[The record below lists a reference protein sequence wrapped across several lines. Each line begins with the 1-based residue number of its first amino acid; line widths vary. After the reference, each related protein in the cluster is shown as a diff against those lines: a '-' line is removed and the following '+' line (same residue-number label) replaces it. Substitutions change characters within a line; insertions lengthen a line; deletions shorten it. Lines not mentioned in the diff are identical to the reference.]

1 MRLAP
6 AWLLSFFLSMSPAYG
21 SEELLDS
28 IAARLA
34 VSDRVTGSFE
44 QARDVSFLSRPLTAT
59 GTFTID
65 ANGQLSWLVEAP
77 VRSLMEVKG
86 GTVSLDGRV
95 VDDPGTGEF
104 MAMILTAFMQRDLAP
119 VADQFEVTGES
130 GDPFWQLGLIPRN
143 FLWRRVITDV
153 ELDGDAYL
161 RTVTINEPDGSATRI
176 NFSDVAAEP
185 PAARDDDS

>member
-6 AWLLSFFLSMSPAYG
+6 AWLLSFLLFVSPTYG

-28 IAARLA
+28 VAGRLA
-34 VSDRVTGSFE
+34 ISDRITGSFE

-59 GTFTID
+59 GTFTIV
-65 ANGQLSWLVEAP
+65 ANGELSWLVEAP

-86 GTVSLDGRV
+86 GTVLLDGRV

-119 VADQFEVTGES
+119 VADQFEVTGEN
-130 GDPFWQLGLIPRN
+130 GEPFWQLGLIPRN

-153 ELDGDAYL
+153 A
-161 RTVTINEPDGSATRI
+161 
-176 NFSDVAAEP
+176 
-185 PAARDDDS
+185 

>member
-6 AWLLSFFLSMSPAYG
+6 AWLLSFLLFVSPVQG

-28 IAARLA
+28 VAGRLA
-34 VSDRVTGSFE
+34 ISDRITGGFE

-59 GTFTID
+59 GTFTIA
-65 ANGQLSWLVEAP
+65 ANGELSWLVETP

-130 GDPFWQLGLIPRN
+130 GEPFWQLGLIPRN
-143 FLWRRVITDV
+143 FFWRRVITDV

-176 NFSDVAAEP
+176 TFSDVAAEP